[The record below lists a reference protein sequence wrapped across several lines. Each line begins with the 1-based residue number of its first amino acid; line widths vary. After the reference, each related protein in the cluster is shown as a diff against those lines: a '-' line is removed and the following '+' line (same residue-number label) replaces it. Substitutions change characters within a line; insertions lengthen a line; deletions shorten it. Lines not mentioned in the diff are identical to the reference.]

1 VEFVWAS
8 GDLELRFVAE
18 PGGPVRL
25 VGLLPGGSG
34 AGGPV
39 GDQPL
44 VEISAIGHGR
54 FPGGFRH
61 VDTVLGAA
69 LRYVA
74 HAVAGGEL
82 RVVQAEAI
90 TGLTVTSVVRTISP
104 SSVQAWT
111 EVRHDGD
118 APVLLDL
125 VSSLAIGSVLADAG
139 ATVDDLDLVA
149 GASDWVAESRWSTR
163 PLREVGLVR
172 IDRDLQHH
180 PPRSRYTLTDRGSW
194 STGEALPTGVI
205 TSRSTPFALAWQVEH
220 DGPWLHEIGETRT
233 AAYLLLTG
241 PTDAEH
247 QWTLRLAPGETFTS
261 VPVGVAAVRG
271 RAEDAFAALTAHR
284 RGIRRA
290 RAADAAMPLVFND
303 YMNTLMGDPT
313 TAALL
318 PLVDAAAEAGADV
331 FCIDAGWYADGH
343 WWDSVGAWQPS
354 ARRFPGGLTE
364 VTDRIRAHG
373 MTPGLWLEPE
383 VVGVRS
389 PLAASLPDEAFF
401 TRGGVRVAEHGRH
414 LLDLRHPAARAHV
427 DAVVDRIVDEHGAG
441 FIKMDCNTMPGPG
454 TDLGGLAPGHGLLEH
469 ARALLDWI
477 DEVHER
483 HPDLLIEGCASGA
496 MRMDYALLSRL
507 HLQSTSDQQDPVM
520 YAPIAAAAPA
530 SILPEQAGN
539 WAYPRSG
546 DPVETFTLA
555 LVNGILGRM
564 YLSGHLDRMTDA
576 ERALVREA
584 VAAHREVLAV
594 LDRTVPFWPLGLP
607 GADGAGGPGSVGGA
621 DGAGT
626 AGADGGA
633 DGAGGPGAAYLSVW
647 RRPGAAGGH
656 VVLPVPHLAGAEVRV
671 DAHFPQRLDGWT
683 PTWDPEAGT
692 LTLDLDPTLPPA
704 TARTLRLT
712 RV

>member
-1 VEFVWAS
+1 
-8 GDLELRFVAE
+8 
-18 PGGPVRL
+18 
-25 VGLLPGGSG
+25 
-34 AGGPV
+34 
-39 GDQPL
+39 
-44 VEISAIGHGR
+44 
-54 FPGGFRH
+54 
-61 VDTVLGAA
+61 
-69 LRYVA
+69 
-74 HAVAGGEL
+74 
-82 RVVQAEAI
+82 
-90 TGLTVTSVVRTISP
+90 
-104 SSVQAWT
+104 
-111 EVRHDGD
+111 
-118 APVLLDL
+118 
-125 VSSLAIGSVLADAG
+125 
-139 ATVDDLDLVA
+139 
-149 GASDWVAESRWSTR
+149 
-163 PLREVGLVR
+163 
-172 IDRDLQHH
+172 
-180 PPRSRYTLTDRGSW
+180 
-194 STGEALPTGVI
+194 
-205 TSRSTPFALAWQVEH
+205 
-220 DGPWLHEIGETRT
+220 
-233 AAYLLLTG
+233 
-241 PTDAEH
+241 
-247 QWTLRLAPGETFTS
+247 
-261 VPVGVAAVRG
+261 
-271 RAEDAFAALTAHR
+271 
-284 RGIRRA
+284 
-290 RAADAAMPLVFND
+290 MPLVFND

-607 GADGAGGPGSVGGA
+607 GWEDGWVALGLRVADGAGGPGSVGGA